1 MTKLQEMYYKC
12 VEDTDLKYSL
22 IQQIIDVYRK
32 PNIFLVLTTYN
43 MLSMLD
49 FSIIKA
55 LREFSMKF
63 RAYDD
68 NTKKVTEIIKFITDR
83 IGDIS

>member
-1 MTKLQEMYYKC
+1 MDKLKEMYYKC
-12 VEDTDLKYSL
+12 TEDMDLKYSY
-22 IQQIIDVYRK
+22 IQQIIDLYRK
-32 PNIFLVLTTYN
+32 PNVFLVLTTYN

-68 NTKKVTEIIKFITDR
+68 NTKKLTEIIKFITDR

>member
-49 FSIIKA
+49 FSIIKV
-55 LREFSMKF
+55 LRKFSIRL

-68 NTKKVTEIIKFITDR
+68 NTKILTEIIKFITDR
-83 IGDIS
+83 IGDSI